1 MAWIELEWSVNWRS
15 HVTWPVFYVATNW
28 PNLHADAKRRT
39 RNTATMASKMPLV
52 APVYLPGQEPLP
64 PGISEEDRMQIMQSL
79 KYQGYIVKT
88 MESCVG
94 KAAIS
99 GVLGFGLGAFF
110 SLMSASLSIDDPLRQ
125 TMIDKAAAE
134 KARKLEE
141 EREATKKKNSAPN
154 ARSSTTSSLTNTTE
168 ATPRL
173 NTEQLNG
180 NSNTKIGSTTPAT
193 KTQAF
198 LTKLPGGNYFKN
210 LPAPP
215 PQLPAA
221 TMQSTKEFFIQ
232 TGRSMYSSGRGFGK
246 VGALYSGIEC
256 CIESYRAKNDIV
268 NPVLGGFLAGGIL
281 ARNTGPATAFSSAMA
296 FAAFSGAIDL
306 FLRRETKDED

>member
-1 MAWIELEWSVNWRS
+1 
-15 HVTWPVFYVATNW
+15 
-28 PNLHADAKRRT
+28 
-39 RNTATMASKMPLV
+39 MPLV

-64 PGISEEDRMQIMQSL
+64 PGLSEEDRMQIMQSI

-110 SLMSASLSIDDPLRQ
+110 SLMSASLSVDDPLRQ

-134 KARKLEE
+134 KARKLEVE
-141 EREATKKKNSAPN
+141 QEAAKRKDGASTAHK
-154 ARSSTTSSLTNTTE
+154 STTSSHVNTTE
-168 ATPRL
+168 APPR
-173 NTEQLNG
+173 NTTKQPIEF
-180 NSNTKIGSTTPAT
+180 SNQKINASAPHT
-193 KTQAF
+193 KTQSF

-256 CIESYRAKNDIV
+256 CLESYRAKNDIV
-268 NPVLGGFLAGGIL
+268 NPVLGGFMAGGIL
-281 ARNTGPATAFSSAMA
+281 ARKTGPATALSSAMA